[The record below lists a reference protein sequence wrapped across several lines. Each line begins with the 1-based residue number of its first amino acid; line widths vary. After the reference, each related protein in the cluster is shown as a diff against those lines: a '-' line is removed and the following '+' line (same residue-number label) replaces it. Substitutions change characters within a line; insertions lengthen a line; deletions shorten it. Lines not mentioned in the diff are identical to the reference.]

1 MQIGSLQPYE
11 MKQYEIAKLKDYSVN
26 DLSECIK
33 IWLFCSALTFTF
45 FDQESRKTG
54 TPYRHILTKDLGY
67 APLILDPIFY
77 NKLTSRCSTVAV

>member
-33 IWLFCSALTFTF
+33 IWLFCSALSLLHLPFLIKRVEKQEPPTDTF
-45 FDQESRKTG
+45 
-54 TPYRHILTKDLGY
+54 
-67 APLILDPIFY
+67 
-77 NKLTSRCSTVAV
+77 

>member
-33 IWLFCSALTFTF
+33 IWLFCSALIHLPFLIERVEKQEPPTDTF
-45 FDQESRKTG
+45 
-54 TPYRHILTKDLGY
+54 
-67 APLILDPIFY
+67 
-77 NKLTSRCSTVAV
+77 